1 MAAGAIVGSA
11 CLVCGSG
18 EVGTAK
24 CVKPTESNIDSYY
37 NDVETEWAKH
47 SLPPMNKAVE
57 WTVYRLSSTKMFKHQ
72 SLFFVCESPQHETS
86 GFTFELLI
94 GKQGTQSTVIPVTNC
109 FPLSKFTSENL
120 SSLGTVIGSA
130 KEIMD
135 RGLLC
140 LADFGDYN
148 EHSLN
153 CQDFCSKLAK
163 ELGLKQPW
171 TDAEK
176 VVTLGAVG
184 AGVMAA
190 VAIGLAALWSSKSS
204 K

>member
-1 MAAGAIVGSA
+1 MAAGAIVETA

-24 CVKPTESNIDSYY
+24 CFKLTESIIIISYY

-57 WTVYRLSSTKMFKHQ
+57 WTVYRLSSTKMFKHH

-86 GFTFELLI
+86 GFTFELGI

-109 FPLSKFTSENL
+109 FPRSKFTSENL
-120 SSLGTVIGSA
+120 SSLGTVTGYSA
-130 KEIMD
+130 EDIMD

-140 LADFGDYN
+140 LAHFGDYN

-176 VVTLGAVG
+176 VVTLGAVLIAAG
-184 AGVMAA
+184 A
-190 VAIGLAALWSSKSS
+190 ICLAALRSRRSSQK
-204 K
+204 